1 MSDGALGGRESDQL
15 SRAFHGTVGTRKR
28 QGPVILLAGR
38 GTREGVAM
46 EGRQAGRGRLGN
58 PHAKVSALIMA
69 LGNYLFSLSP
79 VHCIRRQ
86 LRARFLIGRLR
97 LPPIKNLNHSGS
109 LSGRQGHGGDIKI
122 CFFFLIFPPE
132 ELCLYFFS
140 KGLLFLSNKKKQQRM
155 VLHRMTNITL

>member
-122 CFFFLIFPPE
+122 CFFF
-132 ELCLYFFS
+132 
-140 KGLLFLSNKKKQQRM
+140 
-155 VLHRMTNITL
+155 